1 MKIIAGVFSVLSET
15 INRLKVSK
23 RLNEYIIDD
32 KVGNLNPKMNNLVF
46 QVSSKSITKKL
57 DILDNNNLKSNKLK
71 QKNIKTY
78 SFIKNDDFKGKK
90 DSSKLFCLNDSNK
103 LNLNKS
109 INKNKNNN
117 KKSISSDNLNNKHRS
132 SVNVSKIIDLKPI
145 EFFNKDKIKFPFIY
159 YFIGFILNITS
170 SKDKNNYLCI
180 SDSFNKSFT
189 FFTHIIDITSYISLY
204 KQFESLKKI
213 IIQSIKSNK
222 KENNNDILKDISS
235 LNLNEI

>member
-1 MKIIAGVFSVLSET
+1 M
-15 INRLKVSK
+15 
-23 RLNEYIIDD
+23 
-32 KVGNLNPKMNNLVF
+32 
-46 QVSSKSITKKL
+46 
-57 DILDNNNLKSNKLK
+57 
-71 QKNIKTY
+71 
-78 SFIKNDDFKGKK
+78 
-90 DSSKLFCLNDSNK
+90 
-103 LNLNKS
+103 
-109 INKNKNNN
+109 
-117 KKSISSDNLNNKHRS
+117 
-132 SVNVSKIIDLKPI
+132 SKIIDLKPI

-170 SKDKNNYLCI
+170 SKDKNNYLSI